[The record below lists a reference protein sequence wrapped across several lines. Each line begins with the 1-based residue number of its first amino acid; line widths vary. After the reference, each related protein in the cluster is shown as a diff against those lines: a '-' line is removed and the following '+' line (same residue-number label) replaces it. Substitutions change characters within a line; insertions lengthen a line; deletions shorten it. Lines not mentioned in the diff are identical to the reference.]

1 VPINLMLKMPILA
14 GAQEQRKSAND
25 GIAESKEDG
34 LVVLSPADK
43 SPFRRILYVDGYGG
57 ASMWEKIKKGEVPSH
72 HLRGCLELVRM
83 GYEVALAEPLP
94 DVNLRRRP
102 VPHDLRLLK
111 MVRSWLKRGD
121 IVYCGHNLLFWLPLL
136 NALGMLGRPIVSH
149 LFGRE
154 DLPVSRGHNGIIG
167 LTPAAAEQ
175 GKRLAPHAKV
185 VHLGWGTDLSS
196 FPKLAYRP
204 EAFFSCGITLRDHRT
219 LSLAAARCRQRIEVI
234 CPGVDGDIK
243 WPANV
248 RVTDGGRGWNVDDKK
263 VSYNDLLY
271 KHYARSSGSLII
283 LKNHRFVQQTAPGF
297 TELIEAMAMARPVII
312 TRTPALADE
321 IDVEGAGWGLFVPME
336 DPDALSEAID
346 FLGDNPSQAEEMGR
360 RGRRLAERHYNMERY
375 ARDLHKFFESL

>member
-1 VPINLMLKMPILA
+1 MLKMPILA
-14 GAQEQRKSAND
+14 GAQEQRKSADD

>member
-1 VPINLMLKMPILA
+1 MQTLA
-14 GAQEQRKSAND
+14 AHEQRKTVND

-43 SPFRRILYVDGYGG
+43 SPFRRVVFLDNPGG
-57 ASMWEKIKKGEVPSH
+57 AAIWTKIKNRLFPPH

-102 VPHDLRLLK
+102 FPHDLRLLK
-111 MVRSWLKRGD
+111 MVRSWLKKDD

-136 NALGMLGRPIVSH
+136 NALGMLRRPIVSQ

-154 DLPVSRGHNGIIG
+154 DLPVSRGHNGIIA
-167 LTPAAAEQ
+167 LTPAGAEE
-175 GKRLAPHAKV
+175 GRRLAPNAKV
-185 VHLGWGTDLSS
+185 VHLGWGMDLNIL
-196 FPKLAYRP
+196 PELPYCP

-219 LSLAAARCRQRIEVI
+219 ISLAAARCRQRIEVI
-234 CPGVDGDIK
+234 CPGVNGDIN

-248 RVTDGGRGWNVDDKK
+248 TVTDGGHGWNVQDKK
-263 VSYNDLLY
+263 VSYDDLLY
-271 KHYARSSGSLII
+271 KHYACSAGSLII
-283 LKNHRFVQQTAPGF
+283 IKNDRYVEQTVPGF
-297 TELIEAMAMARPVII
+297 TELVEVMAMARPVII
-312 TRTPALADE
+312 TRTPALAAE
-321 IDVEGAGWGLFVPME
+321 IDVEGVGWGLFVPME
-336 DPDALSEAID
+336 DPGALSEAID

-375 ARDLHKFFESL
+375 ARDLHKF

>member
-1 VPINLMLKMPILA
+1 MLKMPILA

>member
-1 VPINLMLKMPILA
+1 MPILA

>member
-1 VPINLMLKMPILA
+1 MLKMPILA

-25 GIAESKEDG
+25 GIAESKEHG

>member
-1 VPINLMLKMPILA
+1 MQTLVA
-14 GAQEQRKSAND
+14 YEQGKSANN

-43 SPFRRILYVDGYGG
+43 RPFRRILYVDGYGG
-57 ASMWEKIKKGEVPSH
+57 ASMWEKIKKGEVPPH

-111 MVRSWLKRGD
+111 MVRSWLKRDD

-136 NALGMLGRPIVSH
+136 NALGMLRRPIVSQ

-154 DLPVSRGHNGIIG
+154 DLPVSRGHNGIIA
-167 LTPAAAEQ
+167 LTPAAAEE
-175 GKRLAPHAKV
+175 GKRLSPNAKV
-185 VHLGWGTDLSS
+185 VHLGWGMDLNIL
-196 FPKLAYRP
+196 PKLAYRP

-219 LSLAAARCRQRIEVI
+219 ISLAAARCRQRIEVI
-234 CPGVDGDIK
+234 CPGVNGDIN

-248 RVTDGGRGWNVDDKK
+248 TVTDGGPGWNVQDKK
-263 VSYNDLLY
+263 VSHNDLLY
-271 KHYARSSGSLII
+271 KHYARSTGSLII
-283 LKNHRFVQQTAPGF
+283 IKNHPHVEQTVPGF
-297 TELIEAMAMARPVII
+297 TELIEVMAMARPVIV
-312 TRTPALADE
+312 TRTPAIADE

-336 DPDALSEAID
+336 DPGALSEAID

-360 RGRRLAERHYNMERY
+360 RGRQLAERHYNMERY

>member
-1 VPINLMLKMPILA
+1 MQTLTA
-14 GAQEQRKSAND
+14 YEQGKSVNN

-43 SPFRRILYVDGYGG
+43 RPFRRILYVDGYGG
-57 ASMWEKIKKGEVPSH
+57 ASMWEKIKKGEVPPH

-111 MVRSWLKRGD
+111 MVRSWLKRDD
-121 IVYCGHNLLFWLPLL
+121 IVYCGHNLLFWLPIL
-136 NALGMLGRPIVSH
+136 NALGMLRRRIVSQ

-154 DLPVSRGHNGIIG
+154 DLPVSRGHHGIIA
-167 LTPAAAEQ
+167 LTPAAAEE
-175 GKRLAPHAKV
+175 GKRLSPNAKV
-185 VHLGWGTDLSS
+185 VHLGWGMDLNIL
-196 FPKLAYRP
+196 PKLAYRP

-219 LSLAAARCRQRIEVI
+219 ISLAAARCRQRIEVI
-234 CPGVDGDIK
+234 CPGVNGDIN

-248 RVTDGGRGWNVDDKK
+248 TVTDGGPGWNVQDKK
-263 VSYNDLLY
+263 VSHNDLLY
-271 KHYARSSGSLII
+271 KHYARSTGSLII
-283 LKNHRFVQQTAPGF
+283 IKNHRHVEQTVPGF
-297 TELIEAMAMARPVII
+297 TELIEVMAMARPVIV
-312 TRTPALADE
+312 TRTTAIADE

-336 DPDALSEAID
+336 DPGALSEAID

-360 RGRRLAERHYNMERY
+360 RGRQLAERHYNMERY

>member
-1 VPINLMLKMPILA
+1 MQMLAEIH
-14 GAQEQRKSAND
+14 EQRNSANER
-25 GIAESKEDG
+25 IAESKQDG
-34 LVVLSPADK
+34 LVVLSPSNK
-43 SPFRRILYVDGYGG
+43 RPFRRILYVDGYGG
-57 ASMWEKIKKGEVPSH
+57 ASMWEKIKRGEVPPH

-111 MVRSWLKRGD
+111 MVRSWLKRDD

-136 NALGMLGRPIVSH
+136 NALGMLRRPIVSQ

-154 DLPVSRGHNGIIG
+154 DLPVSRGHNGIIA
-167 LTPAAAEQ
+167 LTPAGAEE
-175 GKRLAPHAKV
+175 GKRLAPSAKV
-185 VHLGWGTDLSS
+185 VHLGWGMDLSML
-196 FPKLAYRP
+196 PKLPYCP

-219 LSLAAARCRQRIEVI
+219 ISLAAARCRQRIEVI
-234 CPGVDGDIK
+234 CAGVGGDIN

-248 RVTDGGRGWNVDDKK
+248 TVTDGGRGWNVQDKK
-263 VSYNDLLY
+263 VSYNHLLY
-271 KHYARSSGSLII
+271 KHYARSTGSLII
-283 LKNHRFVQQTAPGF
+283 LQNHRYVEQTVPGF
-297 TELIEAMAMARPVII
+297 TELIEVMAMARPVII
-312 TRTPALADE
+312 TRTRALADE
-321 IDVEGAGWGLFVPME
+321 IDVESAGWGLFVPME
-336 DPDALSEAID
+336 DPGALSEAID